1 MNGTPAW
8 LAALVTLVLGGPAWA
23 ADPVAYITEIQRKG
37 GGEVRVKAAGESDG
51 KAPRP
56 LLALKP
62 GDQLEARGEARVV
75 VLFHAGGGTKTVTAA
90 NSPFTI
96 AAPTGAAAGGGDQLK
111 SVTASVS
118 QFLLGKQDSPQY
130 SRLSTRGLTP
140 APLIVAP
147 RHPRVVPEGLT
158 FEWEGGDRLRY
169 TLRVIGPQGVVWE
182 QTNLARRPVTY
193 PATAPP
199 LTPGV
204 PYRWELEAPG
214 HPVERTRFET
224 LTEADLAR
232 VRSALAAL
240 ARAEGYSP
248 GTLIVIRT
256 ALVFEE
262 GLYNEA
268 RRQIE
273 AAVAAQPDEPN
284 LRLLQGHVYQR
295 IGLNGKAAEAFDRAK
310 ALMR

>member
-1 MNGTPAW
+1 MNGRIAW
-8 LAALVTLVLGGPAWA
+8 LVALVTLALCGPAWA

-37 GGEVRVKAAGESDG
+37 GGEVRLKAVGENDW
-51 KAPRP
+51 KKPQP

-96 AAPTGAAAGGGDQLK
+96 AAPAGAAGGGDQLK
-111 SVTASVS
+111 TVTASVS
-118 QFLLGKQDSPQY
+118 QFLLGKQDPPQY
-130 SRLSTRGLTP
+130 RQLATRGLTP
-140 APLIVAP
+140 APLIISP
-147 RHPRVVPEGLT
+147 RHTRVFPEGLT

-182 QTNLARRPVTY
+182 QTNLARQPVPY

-214 HPVERTRFET
+214 HPVERTQFEV
-224 LTEADLAR
+224 LTEADAAR

-240 ARAEGYSP
+240 DRAEGYSP
-248 GTLIVIRT
+248 GTLIVMRT
-256 ALVFEE
+256 ALLFEE

-268 RRQIE
+268 RRQLD
-273 AAVAAQPDEPN
+273 AAAGAHPDEPN
-284 LRLLQGHVYQR
+284 LQLLQGHVYQR

>member
-1 MNGTPAW
+1 MKGTIAW
-8 LAALVTLVLGGPAWA
+8 LAALVTLGLGGPAWA

-37 GGEVRVKAAGESDG
+37 GGEVRVKAAGESDW

-62 GDQLEARGEARVV
+62 GDQLQVKGDARVV

-90 NSPFTI
+90 SSPFTI
-96 AAPTGAAAGGGDQLK
+96 AAPAGAAGGGDQLK
-111 SVTASVS
+111 TVTASVS

-130 SRLSTRGLTP
+130 RRLSTRGLTP

-147 RHPRVVPEGLT
+147 RHTRVFAEGLT

-169 TLRVIGPQGVVWE
+169 TLRIIGPQGVVWE
-182 QTNLARRPVTY
+182 QANLARQPVTY

-214 HPVERTRFET
+214 HPVERTQFEI
-224 LTEADLAR
+224 LAGADLAR

-240 ARAEGYSP
+240 DRAEGYSP
-248 GTLIVIRT
+248 GTLIVMRA
-256 ALVFEE
+256 ALLFEE